1 MRLILLSVLL
11 LATKLSFAKEQF
23 ILAAESSWPPYAKED
38 GQGIS
43 REVIEKA
50 YALVGMKVTF
60 VIVPY
65 ARALHLTK
73 QGDVDGAFN
82 VTRQQ
87 STERDF
93 LFGEEPLLQAA
104 ASFYFPP
111 DSNLNFDSI
120 LDAPNRMSV
129 AIIIGYEYGD
139 LYDKQRYRFSEV
151 AVTSQKQIIQL
162 LRRNR
167 VQSAIMFDRVAE
179 YHLEQ
184 LKLPKDSIRKGP
196 LNHISNI
203 HVAFSRNRP
212 SARDAMIKLD
222 EGLRLL
228 RLSHPQVN
236 ESAF

>member
-1 MRLILLSVLL
+1 MRLFLLGWLL
-11 LATKLSFAKEQF
+11 FAAQSSYAQTTV
-23 ILAAESSWPPYAKED
+23 ILAAESSWPPYAKAD

-43 REVIEKA
+43 RDIIEKA
-50 YALVGMKVTF
+50 YALTGTKVTF

-82 VTRQQ
+82 VTRQE

-93 LFGEEPLLQAA
+93 LFGDEPLLQAT

-111 DSNLNFDSI
+111 NSSLNFESI
-120 LDAPNRMSV
+120 LNAPNRMTV

-151 AVTSQKQIIQL
+151 AVSSQNQIIKL
-162 LRRNR
+162 LRRDR

-179 YHLEQ
+179 YHLQQ
-184 LKLPKDSIRKGP
+184 LKLPLSSIRKGP
-196 LNHISNI
+196 INHISDI
-203 HVAFSRNRP
+203 HVAFSRERP
-212 SARDAMIKLD
+212 SAKAAMSKLD

-228 RLSHPQVN
+228 RLSQPI
-236 ESAF
+236 EPSR